1 MKEFDELR
9 EVVARLRDPEKGCPW
24 DLKQTSRSLV
34 PNFIEELYEAIEAI
48 EHDDQPHLAEELGD
62 IMLHVVMQ
70 IRIAEEQGFFT
81 AADVLKRIC
90 EKLIRRHPHI
100 FGDTTETDADT
111 VKMNWERLKRREKEK
126 KDRSA
131 IDGIPHSMPGLI
143 VAQRMQEKA
152 ASVGFD
158 WGKPQPVFDKMREEF
173 AEFEEA
179 WETEPQ
185 ERIEEEIGDILFTVV
200 NLARKLHIDS
210 EAALRGSI
218 RKFDTRFRQV
228 EKEFANAGLDMHE
241 QTLEQL
247 DEVWDAVKR
256 KQKEAIEQE

>member
-1 MKEFDELR
+1 MKEFDELI
-9 EVVARLRDPEKGCPW
+9 EVVARLRDPENGCPW

-48 EHDDQPHLAEELGD
+48 EHNDQSHLCEELGD

-70 IRIAEEQGFFT
+70 IRLAEEAGHFT
-81 AADVLKRIC
+81 TAEVLTRIC
-90 EKLIRRHPHI
+90 TKLIRRHPHI
-100 FGDTTETDADT
+100 FGDTEATDAYE

-126 KDRSA
+126 RDRSA

-158 WGKPQPVFDKMREEF
+158 WGDAKPVFDKMREEF
-173 AEFEEA
+173 DEFEEA
-179 WETEPQ
+179 WESEPQ

-200 NLARKLHIDS
+200 NLARKLNVDS

-218 RKFDTRFRQV
+218 RKFDNRFRQV
-228 EKEFANAGLDMHE
+228 EKEFAKAGLDMHE

-247 DEVWDAVKR
+247 DEVWEAVKR
-256 KQKEAIEQE
+256 K

>member
-1 MKEFDELR
+1 MKEFDELIQ
-9 EVVARLRDPEKGCPW
+9 VVARLRDPENGCPW

-48 EHDDQPHLAEELGD
+48 EHDDQPHLCEELGD

-70 IRIAEEQGFFT
+70 IRIAEENGDFT
-81 AADVLKRIC
+81 GADVLNRIC
-90 EKLIRRHPHI
+90 KKLIIRHPHI
-100 FGDTTETDADT
+100 FSDAKATDADE

-126 KDRSA
+126 RDRSA

-158 WGKPQPVFDKMREEF
+158 WPSPEPVFEKMKEEF

-179 WETEPQ
+179 WENEPQ
-185 ERIEEEIGDILFTVV
+185 ERIEDEIGDILFTVV

-210 EAALRGSI
+210 EAALRGAI
-218 RKFDTRFRQV
+218 RKFENRFRQV

-247 DEVWDAVKR
+247 DEVWEAVKR
-256 KQKEAIEQE
+256 K